1 VLKLKKRTHTCG
13 ELTTEHCGQE
23 VILSGWVD
31 RIRDLGGIKFVM
43 LRDRY
48 GYTQIVF
55 DPEESESYKRAQKI
69 GVEYVINV
77 TGVVRKRPDDA
88 INAKMKTGYIE
99 VLSKDMEILSK
110 SETPPIYVNID
121 DNASEEMRLKYR
133 YLDLRKPA
141 LQKNLSIRHK
151 AAQATR
157 RVLNE
162 RDFLEIETPV
172 LTKSTP
178 EGARDF
184 LVPSR
189 IKPGKFY
196 ALPQSPQ
203 LFKQLLMISGVD
215 RYYQIVKCYRDEDF
229 RADRQPEFTQI
240 DLEMSFV
247 DRDDILQLTEEIFEN
262 VFKDVLKKDIKV
274 PFDRMTYT
282 EAIEK
287 YGSDK
292 PDRRY
297 KMRIV
302 DVSDCFSN
310 TNFRL
315 VKDSLEKG
323 DRVKGILIK
332 NKADIFSRKRLDD
345 LTIVAKENG
354 LGGLLWVKVENELK
368 SPVAK
373 HCSEELRKVAHTL
386 TAEENDVILI
396 AVAEN
401 LLASKALGKIRE
413 NIIHENCPKIDGFD
427 LLWVLDFPMFTY
439 NKEYE
444 RIEAEHHPFT
454 MPYVED
460 IERFKDDP
468 LKIRSHAYDLVVNGY
483 EIASGSVRIH
493 DNSLQQ
499 KVFDIIGMEKEIA
512 KERFG
517 FLLEAFRYGPPPH
530 AGIAVGFDRLIMI
543 LSGSNSL
550 RDVIAFPKT
559 TTGSDLMTSAPS
571 TVDDEQL
578 MQLKI
583 KLLKND
589 GDGKDEDSD

>member
-1 VLKLKKRTHTCG
+1 MKKRTHSCG
-13 ELTTEHCGQE
+13 ELTTKHCDNE
-23 VILSGWVD
+23 VTLSGWVD

-48 GYTQIVF
+48 GYTQVVF
-55 DPEESESYKRAQKI
+55 DPEKTKSHEKAQKL
-69 GVEYVINV
+69 GNEYVITV
-77 TGVVRKRPDDA
+77 TGVVRERPDDA
-88 INAKMKTGYIE
+88 INPEMKTGYIE
-99 VLSKDMEILSK
+99 VLAKDLEILSV
-110 SETPPIYVNID
+110 SQTPPIYINID

-133 YLDLRKPA
+133 YLDLRKPTI
-141 LQKNLSIRHK
+141 QKNLNIRHE
-151 AAQATR
+151 AAQTTR
-157 RVLNE
+157 NVLNE
-162 RDFLEIETPV
+162 KGFLEIETPV

-189 IKPGKFY
+189 IRPGKFY

-203 LFKQLLMISGVD
+203 LFKQLLMISGID

-247 DRDDILQLTEEIFEN
+247 DRDDILQLTEEIFDNIFKN
-262 VFKDVLKKDIKV
+262 VLQKEIKI
-274 PFDRMTYT
+274 PIDRMTYT
-282 EAIEK
+282 EVIEK

-297 KMRIV
+297 GMKIT
-302 DVSDCFSN
+302 DVSDCFSK

-315 VKDSLEKG
+315 IKSSLEKG
-323 DRVKGILIK
+323 EKVKAILVK
-332 NKADIFSRKRLDD
+332 DVGDKFSRKRIDN
-345 LTIVAKENG
+345 LTEIAKENG
-354 LGGLLWVKVENELK
+354 LGGLLWVKLEEELK

-373 HCSEELRKVAHTL
+373 HCADELKSVSDAL
-386 TAEENDVILI
+386 SAEENDVILL

-401 LLASKALGKIRE
+401 KLASKALGRIRE
-413 NIIHENCPKIDGFD
+413 NIIHEDCEKMEGFD

-439 NKEYE
+439 NEE
-444 RIEAEHHPFT
+444 NDRLEAEHHPFT

-460 IERFKDDP
+460 IEKYKDEP

-483 EIASGSVRIH
+483 EIASGSARIH
-493 DNSLQQ
+493 DSSLQQ
-499 KVFDIIGMEKEIA
+499 KVFDIIGLDRKIT

-517 FLLEAFRYGPPPH
+517 FLLEAFKYGPPPH

-543 LSGSNSL
+543 LSGSSSI

-559 TTGSDLMTSAPS
+559 TTGSDLMTLAPS
-571 TVDDEQL
+571 SVAEEQL
-578 MQLKI
+578 RQLKI
-583 KLLKND
+583 KLVEND
-589 GDGKDEDSD
+589 GEEKDEDSN

>member
-1 VLKLKKRTHTCG
+1 MKKRTHTCG
-13 ELTTEHCGQE
+13 ELTIKHCDHK
-23 VILSGWVD
+23 VTLSGWVD

-48 GYTQIVF
+48 GYTQVVF
-55 DPEESESYKRAQKI
+55 DPDKTKSHEKAQKLGI
-69 GVEYVINV
+69 EYVINV
-77 TGVVRKRPDDA
+77 TGVVRERPDDA
-88 INAKMKTGYIE
+88 INPEMKTGYIE
-99 VLSKDMEILSK
+99 VLAKDLEILSI
-110 SETPPIYVNID
+110 SQTPPIYININ

-133 YLDLRKPA
+133 YLDLRKPT
-141 LQKNLSIRHK
+141 LQKNVNIRHE
-151 AAQATR
+151 AAQTTR
-157 RVLNE
+157 KVLNE
-162 RDFLEIETPV
+162 KGFLEIETPV

-189 IKPGKFY
+189 IRPGKFY

-203 LFKQLLMISGVD
+203 LFKQLLMISGID

-262 VFKDVLKKDIKV
+262 IFKNVLQKEIEI
-274 PFDRMTYT
+274 PIGRMTYR
-282 EAIEK
+282 EVIEN

-297 KMRIV
+297 GMRIT
-302 DVSDCFSN
+302 DVSDCFSK

-315 VKDSLEKG
+315 IKSSLEKG
-323 DRVKGILIK
+323 EKVKAILVK
-332 NKADIFSRKRLDD
+332 NLSDKFSRKRLDN
-345 LTIVAKENG
+345 LTEIAKQNG
-354 LGGLLWVKVENELK
+354 LGGLLWAKLEKELK

-373 HCSEELRKVAHTL
+373 YCTDELKGVSDNL
-386 TAEENDVILI
+386 SAEENDVILL

-401 LLASKALGKIRE
+401 TIASKALGRIRE
-413 NIIHENCPKIDGFD
+413 NIIYEDCEKKEGFD

-439 NKEYE
+439 NEE
-444 RIEAEHHPFT
+444 NDHLEAEHHPFT

-460 IERFKDDP
+460 IEKHKDEP

-483 EIASGSVRIH
+483 EIASGSARIH
-493 DNSLQQ
+493 DSSLQQ
-499 KVFDIIGMEKEIA
+499 KVFDIIGLDRKIA
-512 KERFG
+512 EERFG
-517 FLLEAFRYGPPPH
+517 FLLEAFKYGPPPH

-543 LSGSNSL
+543 LSGSSSI

-571 TVDDEQL
+571 SVAEEQL
-578 MQLKI
+578 RQLKI
-583 KLLKND
+583 KLLEND
-589 GDGKDEDSD
+589 GEKKNEDSN

>member
-1 VLKLKKRTHTCG
+1 MKKRTHTCG
-13 ELTTEHCGQE
+13 ELTTKHCDHE
-23 VILSGWVD
+23 VTLSGWVD
-31 RIRDLGGIKFVM
+31 RIRDLGGIKFIL

-48 GYTQIVF
+48 GYTQVVF
-55 DPEESESYKRAQKI
+55 DPKEIKSNEKVQKI
-69 GVEYVINV
+69 GIEYVITV
-77 TGVVRKRPDDA
+77 TGVVRERPDEA
-88 INAKMKTGYIE
+88 VNAEMKTGYIE
-99 VLSKDMEILSK
+99 VLSKDMEILST
-110 SETPPIYVNID
+110 SQTPPIYINID

-141 LQKNLSIRHK
+141 LQRTLMIRHK
-151 AAQATR
+151 AAQTTR
-157 RVLNE
+157 RILNKKN
-162 RDFLEIETPV
+162 FIEIETPV

-189 IKPGKFY
+189 IRPGKFY

-203 LFKQLLMISGVD
+203 LFKQLLMISGID
-215 RYYQIVKCYRDEDF
+215 KYYQIVKCYRDEDF

-247 DRDDILQLTEEIFEN
+247 DREDILQLTEEIFEN
-262 VFKDVLKKDIKV
+262 IFKDVLQKEIKV
-274 PFDRMTYT
+274 PVDKMTYK

-297 KMRIV
+297 GMEIS
-302 DVSDCFSN
+302 DVSDCFSE

-315 VKDSLEKG
+315 IKNSLEKG
-323 DRVKGILIK
+323 EKVKGILVK
-332 NKADIFSRKRLDD
+332 NVADKFSRKRLDN
-345 LTIVAKENG
+345 LTEIAKENG
-354 LGGLLWVKVENELK
+354 LGGLLWVKLEEELK

-373 HCSEELRKVAHTL
+373 HCMDELKKVADIL
-386 TAEENDVILI
+386 SAEEKDVILL

-401 LLASKALGKIRE
+401 LLASRALGKIRE
-413 NIIHENCPKIDGFD
+413 TIIHEDCEKKDGFD

-439 NKEYE
+439 NKED
-444 RIEAEHHPFT
+444 RRLEAEHHPFT

-460 IERFKDDP
+460 IEKYKDEP

-483 EIASGSVRIH
+483 EIASGSARIH
-493 DNSLQQ
+493 DSSLQQ
-499 KVFDIIGMEKEIA
+499 KVFDIIGMDRKIA

-517 FLLEAFRYGPPPH
+517 FLLEAFKYGPPPH

-571 TVDDEQL
+571 TITEEQL
-578 MQLKI
+578 KQLKI
-583 KLLKND
+583 KLIEND
-589 GDGKDEDSD
+589 GEEKDENSD

>member
-1 VLKLKKRTHTCG
+1 MKKRTHTCG

-77 TGVVRKRPDDA
+77 TGVVRNRPDDA
-88 INAKMKTGYIE
+88 INPEMKTGYIE
-99 VLSKDMEILSK
+99 ILSKDMEILSTSK
-110 SETPPIYVNID
+110 TPPIYVNID

-141 LQKNLSIRHK
+141 LQKNLTIRHK

-262 VFKDVLKKDIKV
+262 IFKDVLKKDIQV

-297 KMRIV
+297 KMEIT

-345 LTIVAKENG
+345 LTRIAKENG

-373 HCSEELRKVAHTL
+373 HCSEELRKVADTL

-413 NIIHENCPKIDGFD
+413 NIIHKNCPKIDGFD

-512 KERFG
+512 NERFG

>member
-1 VLKLKKRTHTCG
+1 MKKRTHTCG
-13 ELTTEHCGQE
+13 DLTTKHCGRE
-23 VILSGWVD
+23 VVLSGWVD

-55 DPEESESYKRAQKI
+55 DPNESESYKRAQKI
-69 GVEYVINV
+69 GAEYVINV
-77 TGVVRKRPDDA
+77 TGVVRNRPEDA
-88 INAKMKTGYIE
+88 INPDMKTGYIE
-99 VLSKDMEILSK
+99 VLSEDMEILST

-133 YLDLRKPA
+133 YLDLRKPT
-141 LQKNLSIRHK
+141 LQKNLAIRHK

-157 RVLNE
+157 SILNDK
-162 RDFLEIETPV
+162 DFLEIETPV

-247 DRDDILQLTEEIFEN
+247 DRDDIIQLTEEIFN
-262 VFKDVLKKDIKV
+262 NIFKVVLKKDIQV

-297 KMRIV
+297 EMEIT

-345 LTIVAKENG
+345 LTRIAKENG

-373 HCSEELRKVAHTL
+373 HCSEELKKVAAKL
-386 TAEENDVILI
+386 TTEENDVILI

-413 NIIHENCPKIDGFD
+413 NIIHEDCQKIDGFD

-439 NKEYE
+439 NEEYE

-493 DNSLQQ
+493 DSSLQQ
-499 KVFDIIGMEKEIA
+499 KVFDIIGMEKEIVN
-512 KERFG
+512 ERFG
-517 FLLEAFRYGPPPH
+517 FLLEAFKYGPPPH

-559 TTGSDLMTSAPS
+559 TTGSDLMTLAPS

-578 MQLKI
+578 KQLKI

-589 GDGKDEDSD
+589 GDGKDEDSY

>member
-1 VLKLKKRTHTCG
+1 MRKRTHTCG
-13 ELTTEHCGQE
+13 ELTTKHCSQE
-23 VILSGWVD
+23 VTLNGWVD
-31 RIRDLGGIKFVM
+31 RVRDLGGIKFVM

-55 DPEESESYKRAQKI
+55 DPEESESYEKAQKI
-69 GVEYVINV
+69 GVEYVISV
-77 TGVVRKRPDDA
+77 TGVVRNRPKEA
-88 INAKMKTGYIE
+88 INPEMKTGYIE
-99 VLSKDMEILSK
+99 VLSKEMEVLSVSK
-110 SETPPIYVNID
+110 TPPIYVNID

-133 YLDLRKPA
+133 YLDLRKPV
-141 LQKNLSIRHK
+141 LQKNLTIRHT
-151 AAQATR
+151 AAQTTR
-157 RVLNE
+157 RILNKKG
-162 RDFLEIETPV
+162 FLEIETPV

-203 LFKQLLMISGVD
+203 LFKQLLMISGID

-247 DRDDILQLTEEIFEN
+247 DREDILQLTEEIFDN
-262 VFKDVLKKDIKV
+262 IFKDVLKKNIKV
-274 PFDRMTYT
+274 PLDRMTYT

-297 KMRIV
+297 GMEIK
-302 DVSDCFSN
+302 DVSDCFSG
-310 TNFRL
+310 TDFRL
-315 VKDSLEKG
+315 VKGSLEKG
-323 DRVKGILIK
+323 EKVKGILIK
-332 NKADIFSRKRLDD
+332 NKGDSFSRKRFDE
-345 LTIVAKENG
+345 LTQIAKDNG
-354 LGGLLWVKVENELK
+354 LGGLLWVKIEDELK
-368 SPVAK
+368 SPVVK
-373 HCSEELRKVAHTL
+373 HCAKELKKVAETFS
-386 TAEENDVILI
+386 AEENDVILL

-401 LLASKALGKIRE
+401 LLASEALGKIRE
-413 NIIHENCPKIDGFD
+413 NIIHKDHEKIDGFD

-439 NKEYE
+439 NEE
-444 RIEAEHHPFT
+444 NARIEAEHHPFT

-460 IERFKDDP
+460 IEKFKDDP

-483 EIASGSVRIH
+483 EIASGSLRIH
-493 DNSLQQ
+493 DSSLQQ
-499 KVFDIIGMEKEIA
+499 NVFDIIGMDKKIA

-517 FLLEAFRYGPPPH
+517 FLLEAFEYGPPPH
-530 AGIAVGFDRLIMI
+530 GGIAVGFDRLIMI
-543 LSGSNSL
+543 LSNSSSL

-559 TTGSDLMTSAPS
+559 TTGSDLMSSAPS
-571 TVDDEQL
+571 TVTEEQL
-578 MQLKI
+578 RQLKL
-583 KLLKND
+583 KLIKND
-589 GDGKDEDSD
+589 GDEKDEDSD